1 MTCRNCG
8 ADGQDGRF
16 CTRCGSAVVQAESPV
31 RRSVRPVWWV
41 VAALAL
47 VVACGFT
54 AVVILRS
61 GSAPSAGQPAAAAAA
76 DRTEDP
82 TVTASP
88 TESAEPA
95 SAAPSAEAQPAA
107 LPLNPTV
114 IVLDAS
120 SSMEADDAP
129 GPRIDAAKN
138 AVRTLVDGLPEGA
151 PVGLLAYRTSTG
163 DSDAMRAAGCQDI
176 KTLVPLGPVDR
187 TSFGAAVDGVVASG
201 YTPIAGSL
209 RAAAAQLPAAGD
221 RNIVVVS
228 DGLDTCA
235 PPDPCE
241 VAKELAGP
249 GLAIHTVGF
258 RVTGD
263 AKDQLR
269 CIAQAGGVYVDAAN
283 AVQLQAFL
291 RTAVDANVAVGTL
304 THEGFGGLAIGMSTA
319 DAKAVDPAIDPAAS
333 GTVVIVWRDC
343 DLTFTDGTLV
353 SVEPHQ
359 GASTQDG
366 LTVGDDAS
374 KAGQLYGSSAIET
387 DDGRTHAVFAVA
399 PDGDLG
405 YDVTFSP
412 SADGQLAGQIT
423 RIVLCRCKPA
433 QATSVSTVNP
443 DDYLKTPGR
452 WWFRTPDDGW
462 NCSIAQQVFCETAHF
477 EQNHGATYPQLI
489 HADEMA
495 LDCGEIPAG
504 GGVAALTPAAVRY
517 GQCGHGEA
525 SEFGY
530 DQDKG
535 VPGLGRI
542 LPDGQVLAAGG
553 FRCFV
558 TGFAVTCGADP
569 DIGTGFTVDQ
579 SDYRIYPRDGAIPT
593 LSGASSITGVAVI
606 GTGGFGLLRLGITLD
621 EARNAD
627 PSLEVSS
634 FGRCVLATTA
644 DVEQIYFNPDGSLS
658 WILPRGNVSTP
669 EGLKVG
675 DTADKAFGLYLPNES
690 AMVSPNY
697 GLNYFPVVPG
707 SQVTYLIGVSRR
719 NRQHERRQLPG
730 RRGHDHQHRAGRS
743 PELRGIAEPARRGEC
758 PGADRLFGDRVED
771 VGKVGA
777 SR

>member
-1 MTCRNCG
+1 MATCGQCG

-41 VAALAL
+41 LPALAL

-54 AVVILRS
+54 AVVILLS
-61 GSAPSAGQPAAAAAA
+61 GSAPSAGQPAVAAAA
-76 DRTEDP
+76 DPTEDS
-82 TVTASP
+82 TVTATP

-107 LPLNPTV
+107 LPVNPTV

-138 AVRTLVDGLPEGA
+138 AVRTLVDGLPDGA
-151 PVGLLAYRTSTG
+151 PVGLLAYGTSTG
-163 DSDAMRAAGCQDI
+163 DSDEMRAVGCQDI

-228 DGLDTCA
+228 DGVDTCA

-263 AKDQLR
+263 AKDQLS
-269 CIAQAGGVYVDAAN
+269 CIAQAGGGVYVDAAN

-291 RTAVDANVAVGTL
+291 RTAVDPNVAVGTL
-304 THEGFGGLAIGMSTA
+304 THEGFGGLTIGMSTA
-319 DAKAVDPAIDPAAS
+319 DAKAVDPAIDPAAAGS
-333 GTVVIVWRDC
+333 VVIVWRDC

-387 DDGRTHAVFAVA
+387 DGGRTHAVFAVA
-399 PDGDLG
+399 PDSDLG

-412 SADGQLAGQIT
+412 SAAGQLAGQLAGQIT

-433 QATSVSTVNP
+433 QARSVSTVNP

-462 NCSIAQQVFCETAHF
+462 NCSIAQQVFCETAHYT
-477 EQNHGATYPQLI
+477 QNRGATYPQLI

-495 LDCGEIPAG
+495 LACGEIPAG
-504 GGVAALTPAAVRY
+504 GGVAAVTTTAARY

-542 LPDGQVLAAGG
+542 LPDGQVLVAGG

-569 DIGTGFTVDQ
+569 DDGMGFTVDQ
-579 SDYRIYPRDGAIPT
+579 GDYRIYPRDGAIPGPDGT
-593 LSGASSITGVAVI
+593 IPAPGDATSITGAAVI
-606 GTGGFGLLRLGITLD
+606 GPDGFGPLRLGMTVD
-621 EARNAD
+621 EAKQAD
-627 PSLEVSS
+627 PSLEVDS
-634 FGRCVLATTA
+634 FGRCLKASTA
-644 DVEQIYFNPDGSLS
+644 DTELIYFNPDGRLS
-658 WILPRGNVSTP
+658 FILPRGNVRTP
-669 EGLKVG
+669 EGLEVG
-675 DTADKAFGLYLPNES
+675 DTADKAFSLYLPNES
-690 AMVSPNY
+690 TMVSLAGPIN
-697 GLNYFPVVPG
+697 LFPVAPD
-707 SQVTYLIGVSRR
+707 SPVTYQTVLRR
-719 NRQHERRQLPG
+719 LDGNGTEPIPAAEATITSIALNGRQSC
-730 RRGHDHQHRAGRS
+730 AG
-743 PELRGIAEPARRGEC
+743 
-758 PGADRLFGDRVED
+758 
-771 VGKVGA
+771 
-777 SR
+777 